1 MATARNP
8 LATLLTDFGTRD
20 PYVAQ
25 MKGTLLSIC
34 PQAQVVDI
42 THEVAPQAVL
52 EAAFIL
58 AQAAWCFPKGTVHV
72 AVVDPDVGGDRKILA
87 AKIDGH
93 YFLAPDNGLLSFV
106 GEDRTLEE
114 LVAVRNVD
122 FLPPPGAPMTFH
134 GRDVF
139 APLAGR
145 ILNGLD
151 LHRLGPQPETY
162 KLLNLT
168 EPVTT
173 GDDIVGQVIY
183 IDRFGNLISNIPA
196 ATVSRQWPN
205 MDNLRLTCAGRDAG
219 TLQGTYSF
227 VSSGQP
233 LAVINSMGLVEVAV
247 NLGFARDH
255 FTAAIGSEIRVS
267 QIRP

>member
-1 MATARNP
+1 MAAARHP

-25 MKGTLLSIC
+25 MKGVLLSIC
-34 PQAQVVDI
+34 PGAQVVDI
-42 THEVAPQAVL
+42 THEVAPQEVL
-52 EAAFIL
+52 EGAFIL

-72 AVVDPDVGGDRKILA
+72 AVVDPGVGGDRKVLA
-87 AKIDGH
+87 ARIDGQ
-93 YFLAPDNGLLSFV
+93 YFLAPDNGLLSFAAAN
-106 GEDRTLEE
+106 RSLEE

-139 APLAGR
+139 APLAGH

-151 LHRLGPQPETY
+151 IRRLGPQPQTY
-162 KLLNLT
+162 KLLDLA
-168 EPVTT
+168 EPGLD
-173 GDDIVGQVIY
+173 GDDLVGQVIY

-196 ATVSRQWPN
+196 ATVSHQWPN
-205 MDNLRLTCAGRDAG
+205 LDGLRLTCAGRDAG

-227 VSSGQP
+227 VPPGEP
-233 LAVINSMGLVEVAV
+233 LAVFNSMGLVEVAV
-247 NLGFARDH
+247 NLGLARDH
-255 FTAAIGSEIRVS
+255 FNAAIGSEIR
-267 QIRP
+267 ITRRHP